1 MQNRTI
7 PTRNRRTGSR
17 SPEQPPEEPHDRPP
31 ERPQAE
37 AESLDRLRRRVLHG
51 AGGHGRGWPVRPRL
65 GRPRRPL
72 DGVGTGAF
80 VAPGATQRAGG
91 PGLRLRPD
99 VRLQAVG
106 ELLGQADRDVL
117 DHPAPVLR
125 GGPGDREVLLERD
138 VGAALDLVHGRDDRG
153 GGRPPAALLAPVRL
167 QHDAVGL
174 IVPLLQL
181 HRAGERHAHGPELD
195 GNLSLPC
202 RLVHD
207 LGELRARH
215 AGRHLLHVEDV
226 GPHVLHVC
234 RHDELVLDLHVR
246 RVPSAVSSGPARCWA
261 AGPAVS
267 GRRVLRL
274 PPAAGAATM
283 GRMSPPDAPRK
294 APPERQVQA
303 MFDDIVERYDL
314 VNGLL
319 SLGLDGGWRRAAIR
333 AVHLEPGDRALD
345 LGCGT
350 GDLTLGTLR
359 TSPWSLATGVDIS
372 HAMLSAARRRAE
384 TDANG
389 ASASFVRGS
398 AFRLPFRDGAFAG
411 AVSGFVLR
419 NLDDLPGA
427 FAELARVIRP
437 GGRIGLVDVT
447 EPRNRALRRLFDAY
461 FGVAAPAL
469 GAMVGKRDA
478 YRYLARSLAQLPSPE
493 RVSAML

>member
-1 MQNRTI
+1 
-7 PTRNRRTGSR
+7 
-17 SPEQPPEEPHDRPP
+17 
-31 ERPQAE
+31 
-37 AESLDRLRRRVLHG
+37 
-51 AGGHGRGWPVRPRL
+51 
-65 GRPRRPL
+65 
-72 DGVGTGAF
+72 
-80 VAPGATQRAGG
+80 
-91 PGLRLRPD
+91 
-99 VRLQAVG
+99 
-106 ELLGQADRDVL
+106 
-117 DHPAPVLR
+117 
-125 GGPGDREVLLERD
+125 
-138 VGAALDLVHGRDDRG
+138 
-153 GGRPPAALLAPVRL
+153 
-167 QHDAVGL
+167 
-174 IVPLLQL
+174 
-181 HRAGERHAHGPELD
+181 
-195 GNLSLPC
+195 
-202 RLVHD
+202 
-207 LGELRARH
+207 
-215 AGRHLLHVEDV
+215 
-226 GPHVLHVC
+226 
-234 RHDELVLDLHVR
+234 
-246 RVPSAVSSGPARCWA
+246 
-261 AGPAVS
+261 
-267 GRRVLRL
+267 
-274 PPAAGAATM
+274 M
-283 GRMSPPDAPRK
+283 GRMSSPDAPRK
-294 APPERQVQA
+294 APPERRVQA

-437 GGRIGLVDVT
+437 GGRIGLIDVT
-447 EPRNRALRRLFDAY
+447 EPRIRALRTLFDAY
-461 FGVAAPAL
+461 FRVAAPAL

-493 RVSAML
+493 RVSGMLDEAGFDRAAARPLTGGMVTLFTGVRRRGSPVGADR